1 VRTHNPER
9 RDRLIRSGKG
19 LEGEGKYMRD
29 RFLRFAVPLLLIG
42 IVSAACGGDEDTPAA
57 SGATG
62 ETGATGATGTECPA
76 DFKVGLAL
84 DVGGLGDKSFN
95 DAANAGVQTA
105 IDDGLVCAD
114 NVERVDTNSTGSNRG
129 ENVAGLAEAG
139 FNIVVANGFLFST
152 EILGTV
158 ADFPDV
164 DFAVTDGFTS
174 FLFDDPDTEDVEP
187 IPPNI
192 ADLTFKEHEGS
203 FLVGAAAAIACDCD
217 TIGFLGGQTDAPLIQ
232 KFEAGYVAGAQY
244 INPDMEVLVEY
255 VDPDPA
261 IGFNDA
267 VKGEA
272 LSTKMYEN
280 GAELIYHAAGASGA
294 GLFNAAVKENK
305 LAIGVDSD
313 QYLTASAEQQPLILT
328 SMLKRVDVAVYN
340 AIKGSLDDAFVS
352 GAQVFGLAEEGVD
365 YSKSNTDLMTDD
377 IIAQVDEIKAL
388 ILDGTIVVPDVPE
401 GV

>member
-1 VRTHNPER
+1 
-9 RDRLIRSGKG
+9 
-19 LEGEGKYMRD
+19 MRD
-29 RFLRFAVPLLLIG
+29 RFVRFAVPLILL
-42 IVSAACGGDEDTPAA
+42 VMVAAACGNDEDDPAA

-62 ETGATGATGTECPA
+62 DTGTTGATGAVCPE

-95 DAANAGVQTA
+95 DAANAGVQLA
-105 IDDGLVCAD
+105 IDDGLVCED
-114 NVERVDTNSTGSNRG
+114 NVERVESNATGSNRG

-139 FNIVVANGFLFST
+139 FNIVIANGFLFST

-174 FLFDDPDTEDVEP
+174 FLFDDPETEDVEP

-203 FLVGAAAAIACDCD
+203 FLVGAAAAIACACD

-232 KFEAGYVAGAQY
+232 KFEAGYVAGAEY

-294 GLFNAAVKENK
+294 GLFNAAVKEDK

-340 AIKGSLDDAFVS
+340 AIDGSLNGAFVS

-365 YSKSNTDLMTDD
+365 YSKSNTDLMTEE
-377 IIAQVDEIKAL
+377 IITQVDEIKGL